1 MNKQKPIC
9 RVEEIE
15 RQDINSEF
23 KVWLREDVYE
33 VLEQKAKRNG
43 MTVAELINYK
53 ILLKFV
59 HVP

>member
-1 MNKQKPIC
+1 LNKQKPIC

-15 RQDINSEF
+15 RKNTTSEF

-33 VLEQKAKRNG
+33 IFEQKAKRNG

-53 ILLKFV
+53 IILKFA
-59 HVP
+59 HMP